1 MLPLLKYRMSRSSGP
16 INVEILM
23 ECANIPFFKRI
34 LYHCLYCITLIAP
47 VDTRRRFNVYKTSIR
62 RCRRRIYVL
71 YTLKRRRVSTGY
83 ISQFYYIALDFQ
95 VI

>member
-34 LYHCLYCITLIAP
+34 LYHCLYCITLIVP
-47 VDTRRRFNVYKTSIR
+47 VDTRRRFNGYKTSI
-62 RCRRRIYVL
+62 
-71 YTLKRRRVSTGY
+71 RRRVSTGY
-83 ISQFYYIALDFQ
+83 ISQFYYIAFDFQ